1 MPRSNGGRPKG
12 PLSAACAKFVALE
25 LGEAEKAAS
34 SAPRVT
40 SAKRTKERPVGAKS
54 KSKTMKTKLK
64 EFNEAAESVERV
76 YMDWLGADDEEKFG
90 GEFNSSLE
98 APAGWKEDSL
108 LHPDDA
114 IMPEIGDDCILEP
127 LDFILF
133 NDDIVLN
140 PIDLKPSRR
149 RSSGATLEQWLDDVL
164 AQGEACKADLKTP

>member
-1 MPRSNGGRPKG
+1 
-12 PLSAACAKFVALE
+12 
-25 LGEAEKAAS
+25 
-34 SAPRVT
+34 
-40 SAKRTKERPVGAKS
+40 
-54 KSKTMKTKLK
+54 MKTKLK

-149 RSSGATLEQWLDDVL
+149 RSSGATLEQWLDDIL